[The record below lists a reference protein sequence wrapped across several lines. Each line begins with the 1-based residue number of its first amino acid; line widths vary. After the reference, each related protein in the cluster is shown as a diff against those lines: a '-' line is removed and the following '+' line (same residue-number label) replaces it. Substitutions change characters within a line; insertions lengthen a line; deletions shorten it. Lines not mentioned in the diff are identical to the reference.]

1 MATKLRYV
9 GLDVHKDS
17 IVIAVADSGR
27 EAAQQ
32 LGRIANDF
40 HMLRKE
46 LERLGPAERLRICYE
61 GGPTGY
67 ELARKLTQHGYHC
80 QVIAPSLVP
89 KHSGKKRIKTDRR
102 DACNLARFHRSGD
115 LTEVQVPELRTE
127 AIRDLE
133 RARDDAKKAE
143 RAARQ
148 QLDKFLLRHGRR
160 WSDGNKWTLRHWAWV
175 KQQQFAES
183 AQQQVLE
190 DYIRT
195 AEKGTER
202 VRELTDEIPRQIEDW
217 ALLPLVQSLTALRGV
232 QTLSAVI
239 LAAEIGDFARFPH
252 PSGLMDFVGLVPSES
267 TSGDQ
272 KRQGRITSA
281 GNAHVRRIL
290 VESAWAYQ
298 HPPRPGRDIIK
309 RREAVEPSI
318 RDIAEK
324 AERRLCGR
332 FSRLTKRGKVSQK
345 VVTAV
350 ARELVGFVWAIAQ
363 EQRQLAG

>member
-9 GLDVHKDS
+9 GLDVHKES
-17 IVIAVADSGR
+17 IVIAVADTGR
-27 EAAQQ
+27 LPAQQ
-32 LGRIANDF
+32 VGRIPNDYR
-40 HMLRKE
+40 MLRRE
-46 LERLGPAERLRICYE
+46 LQRLGPPERLRVCYE
-61 GGPTGY
+61 AGPTGY
-67 ELARKLTQHGYHC
+67 ELARKLTEQGYHC
-80 QVIAPSLVP
+80 QVVAPSLVP
-89 KHSGKKRIKTDRR
+89 KKAGKKRIKTDRR

-143 RAARQ
+143 RAARH

-160 WSDGNKWTLRHWAWV
+160 WSDGSKWSLRYWAWV
-175 KQQQFAES
+175 KQQPFAEP
-183 AQQQVLE
+183 AQQRVLE
-190 DYIRT
+190 DYIRA
-195 AEKGTER
+195 AEKATER

-217 ALLPLVQSLTALRGV
+217 ALLPLVQTLTALRGV
-232 QTLSAVI
+232 QLLSAVI

-252 PSGLMDFVGLVPSES
+252 PSGLMDYVGLVPSES

-272 KRQGRITSA
+272 RHQGRITGA

-298 HPPRPGRDIIK
+298 HPPRPGRDILK
-309 RREAVEPSI
+309 RREAVDPAI
-318 RDIAEK
+318 RAIAEK
-324 AERRLCGR
+324 AEVRLCNRFRRL
-332 FSRLTKRGKVSQK
+332 SRRGKVSQK

-363 EQRQLAG
+363 QQRQLAN